1 MQFTLKEEV
10 VEQLKLVLE
19 SISIIEQRNKDIDSV
34 NDYLSSPWGM
44 TILDATLMR
53 IQFIGE
59 TLLAID
65 KKTNHSLFQNYPQI
79 PWKQIFGM
87 RNFISHQYADID
99 PEMILV
105 TLRKYIPSLKSVIK
119 QIIADLTSQ
128 KDESAYQ

>member
-1 MQFTLKEEV
+1 MRFTLKEEII
-10 VEQLKLVLE
+10 EQLKLVLE
-19 SISIIEQRNKDIDSV
+19 SIEIVQERNKEIVSV
-34 NDYLSSPWGM
+34 NDYVSSPWGI

-65 KKTNHSLFQNYPQI
+65 KKTHNSLFQNYPQI
-79 PWKQIFGM
+79 PWKQIFRM

-105 TLRKYIPSLKSVIK
+105 TLRKHIPHLKSAVS
-119 QIIADLTSQ
+119 QIITDLISQ
-128 KDESAYQ
+128 KDNLIK